1 MSDLII
7 WENPVPAELKD
18 PVLVVALDG
27 WIEAGFAAQTAMG
40 TLKGQIRT
48 QRLLRFDTDEL
59 LDQRARRPTMRL
71 VNGVNTELKWP
82 RLQLRHGRDAAGQDL
97 LVLTGPEP
105 DMRWN
110 KFVSSLMD
118 VVEKLDV
125 RMCVGLGSFPA
136 AATHTRPVSI
146 GSTATSQEL
155 AEEVGYLEGTMEIPA
170 GVQAAIERGF
180 SDAGR
185 PAIGLWARVPHYA
198 GAMPFPAAAA
208 ALLDTLA
215 RITGL
220 VIDTMEIRTAG
231 ISANAQIDQLVR
243 NNDEHVEMVRRL
255 EEQVDNEAQMRP
267 GRFGMAG
274 TSDLGDL
281 PSGDELAAELEK
293 FLREQ

>member
-1 MSDLII
+1 MSELVI
-7 WENPVPAELKD
+7 WENPIPTDLKE
-18 PVLVVALDG
+18 PVLVVALEG
-27 WIEAGFAAQTAMG
+27 WIEAGYAAATAMG
-40 TLKGQIRT
+40 TLKQQIRT
-48 QRLLRFDTDEL
+48 HRLLRFETDEL

-82 RLQLRHGRDAAGQDL
+82 RLQLRHGRDSAGQDL

-110 KFVSSLMD
+110 AFTRALME
-118 VVEKLDV
+118 VVEQLDV
-125 RMCVGLGSFPA
+125 RLCVGFGAFPA
-136 AATHTRPVSI
+136 AAPHTRPVSI
-146 GSTATSQEL
+146 GSTATTQKL
-155 AEEVGYLEGTMEIPA
+155 ADEVGYLEATMDIA
-170 GVQAAIERGF
+170 GGVQAAIERAF
-180 SDAGR
+180 ADAGR
-185 PAIGLWARVPHYA
+185 PAVGLWARVPHYA

-220 VIDTMEIRTAG
+220 VIDTVEIRNAG
-231 ISANAQIDQLVR
+231 TQANAQIDQLVR
-243 NNDEHVEMVRRL
+243 NNPEHMEMVRRL
-255 EEQVDNEAQMRP
+255 EEQVNAETPMRP

-274 TSDLGDL
+274 GDLGDL